1 MELQI
6 VKTEDKVRGKLYD
19 VNIEGKRIEL
29 LMTWHA
35 LDRMKI
41 WKLDINQVLSALLH
55 PEEVVTGHH
64 RRYIA
69 HKRYG
74 EHILR
79 VVYESKDSPVVITVY
94 FPSTKRY
101 FAGGGTYADKILS

>member
-1 MELQI
+1 MEFQI
-6 VKTEDKVRGKLYD
+6 GKTEDKVKGRLYQVNFKGKKIQL
-19 VNIEGKRIEL
+19 VI
-29 LMTWHA
+29 TWHA
-35 LDRMKI
+35 LDRIKI
-41 WKLDINQVLSALLH
+41 WGLDINQVLSALLN

-64 RRYIA
+64 GRYIA

-79 VVYESKDSPVVITVY
+79 AVYEHKELPVVITVY

-101 FAGGGTYADKILS
+101 FMGGETYADKILP